1 MGADGP
7 FTVIQNYGAN
17 EYVIDMQ
24 DVLRRGDFSG
34 KLSYGYFL
42 ALDLLFSS
50 SESSPNPVMI
60 LS

>member
-42 ALDLLFSS
+42 ALNLLFFIFRIF
-50 SESSPNPVMI
+50 P
-60 LS
+60 

>member
-34 KLSYGYFL
+34 KLSYGYFTR
-42 ALDLLFSS
+42 LDLLF
-50 SESSPNPVMI
+50 
-60 LS
+60 